1 MQPVG
6 HDGRMTRRRI
16 AILGST
22 GSIGRQA
29 LDVVRT
35 HPGRFEVVALT
46 ANSSADELE
55 VQAREFGVART
66 GLGPEAAE
74 DVAGATD
81 ADVVLN
87 AVVGAAGLRASL
99 AALGAGRILALANKE
114 SLVVGG
120 ELCKKVAA
128 ATGATIVPVDSEHA
142 ALAQCL
148 SGRPR
153 EEVAKAIITAS
164 GGPFRTRNDLSGVT
178 PSDALAHPT
187 WSMGPKITV
196 DSATMMN
203 KALEL
208 MEAHHLFDLAYDD
221 IDVVVHPQ
229 SVVHAMAE
237 FVDGSLVMQAAW
249 PDMRIPI
256 ASALTYPDRVGP
268 AAATVDLTEVG
279 SLTFEPLDPSR
290 FPAVRLGY
298 EVGRRGGTA
307 PAVFNAANEVAVEA
321 FLAERIAFTDIVA
334 VVSDALERHDTREAD
349 SLEAVLDADSE
360 ARAAAH
366 QRIAERAGVETV

>member
-1 MQPVG
+1 MS
-6 HDGRMTRRRI
+6 RRRV

-22 GSIGRQA
+22 GSIGRQTLEVIRA
-29 LDVVRT
+29 
-35 HPGRFEVVALT
+35 HPERFEVVGLT
-46 ANSSADELE
+46 AHSSREAL
-55 VQAREFGVART
+55 QAQAAEFGTART
-66 GLGPEAAE
+66 GLGAEAAE
-74 DVAGATD
+74 ELAAGAE

-99 AALGAGRILALANKE
+99 AALASGATLALANKE

-120 ELCKKVAA
+120 ELCKQAA
-128 ATGATIVPVDSEHA
+128 AAGGGRIVPVDSEHA

-148 SGRPR
+148 QDRPR
-153 EEVAKAIITAS
+153 EEVAKVTITAS

-208 MEAHHLFDLAYDD
+208 IEAHHLFDLDYDD
-221 IDVVVHPQ
+221 IGVVVHPQ

-256 ASALTYPDRVGP
+256 ASALAHPERFGP
-268 AAATVDLTEVG
+268 PPSTVDLAEVG
-279 SLTFEPLDPSR
+279 SLMFEPLDAGR
-290 FPAVRLGY
+290 FPAVGLGY
-298 EVGRRGGTA
+298 DVGRRGGTY
-307 PAVFNAANEVAVEA
+307 PAVFNAANEVAVQA
-321 FLAERIAFTDIVA
+321 FLDERIAFTGIVE
-334 VVSDALERHDTREAD
+334 VVSDAVSRHDSTAAD
-349 SLEAVLDADSE
+349 SLEAVLAADDE
-360 ARAAAH
+360 GRAIARELVTARGKVQAS
-366 QRIAERAGVETV
+366 

>member
-1 MQPVG
+1 MEGMV
-6 HDGRMTRRRI
+6 RV

-29 LDVVRT
+29 LDVIRS
-35 HPGRFEVVALT
+35 HPERFRVVALT
-46 ANSSADELE
+46 ANSSSEELRA
-55 VQAREFGVART
+55 QSSQFGGVVT

-74 DVAGATD
+74 EIAGTVD

-87 AVVGAAGLRASL
+87 AVVGAVGLKASL
-99 AALGAGRILALANKE
+99 AALEVGKTLALANKE

-120 ELCKKVAA
+120 ELCKRAA
-128 ATGATIVPVDSEHA
+128 ERSGARIVPVDSEHA

-148 SGRPR
+148 EGRPR
-153 EEVAKAIITAS
+153 DQVSRITITAS
-164 GGPFRTRNDLSGVT
+164 GGPFRTRKDLSGVT

-208 MEAHHLFDLAYDD
+208 IEAHHLFDFDYDD

-229 SVVHAMAE
+229 SIVHAMAE
-237 FVDGSLVMQAAW
+237 LVDGSLVMQAAW

-256 ASALTYPDRVGP
+256 AAALSHPERVGP
-268 AAATVDLTEVG
+268 PPATLDLTDVAT
-279 SLTFEPLDPSR
+279 LTFEPLDRTR
-290 FPAVRLGY
+290 FPAVDLGY
-298 EVGRRGGTA
+298 EVGRRGGTF
-307 PAVFNAANEVAVEA
+307 PAVFNAVNEVAVEA
-321 FLAERIAFTDIVA
+321 FLDGVIGFTDIVELVGA
-334 VVSDALERHDTREAD
+334 GVAKHTFTPASDLDTLLEAD
-349 SLEAVLDADSE
+349 RE
-360 ARAAAH
+360 ARAVAHEHLAA
-366 QRIAERAGVETV
+366 AGKVKA